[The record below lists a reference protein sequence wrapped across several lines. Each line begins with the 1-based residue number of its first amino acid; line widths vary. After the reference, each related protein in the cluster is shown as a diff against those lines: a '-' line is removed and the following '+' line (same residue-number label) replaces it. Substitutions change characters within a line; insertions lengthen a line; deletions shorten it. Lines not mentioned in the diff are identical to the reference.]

1 VGHNPAGIAISPDGR
16 TAYVQIIS
24 SGSAS
29 TVTPIDLATGIP
41 GRPVEPVRGNTVTAL
56 ALSPDG
62 AAVYATS
69 FLSSGS
75 TVPTD
80 TLGTMTAIKAASGRP
95 GPAVNAGDNPSAIAI
110 TPDGATAYVT
120 DSASSGPGTVTP
132 IQIATGTRDKQRT
145 QAAIGNQDGSSPD
158 PHRKASPADLSAR
171 QLGLST

>member
-1 VGHNPAGIAISPDGR
+1 MVTPSGPMRVTPASLRLVRAAPSN
-16 TAYVQIIS
+16 
-24 SGSAS
+24 S
-29 TVTPIDLATGIP
+29 TVTPIDLATGVP

-80 TLGTMTAIKAASGRP
+80 TPGTMTAIKAASGRP

-110 TPDGATAYVT
+110 TPDGTTAYVAG
-120 DSASSGPGTVTP
+120 SPGSGPGTVTP
-132 IQIATGTRDKQRT
+132 IQIATGTRGKPVPVGREPVAVALT
-145 QAAIGNQDGSSPD
+145 PGTNPNGT
-158 PHRKASPADLSAR
+158 R
-171 QLGLST
+171 